1 MRLRRI
7 KFLRPVH
14 VRVVEGNGPTRRLFA
29 SNLSTGGMYIRTP
42 QPYAKGTRVELLL
55 EAKGRILP
63 FAFGEV
69 AFEMRPDEAKRFG
82 RLPGFGVKF
91 TAMKPKAREL
101 VEVLTA
107 SKRPEAPLWTPPS
120 ERKLPPKRRATPPP
134 PPRASKSAL
143 RSVWSA
149 PRWAKALVA
158 ASALSAGALVGWW
171 TDQLD
176 RPQPTPWASVSLS
189 SLRQGRMLPKW
200 LRPAR
205 PAATARP

>member
-1 MRLRRI
+1 M
-7 KFLRPVH
+7 
-14 VRVVEGNGPTRRLFA
+14 VEGNGPTRRLFA

-42 QPYAKGTRVELLL
+42 KPYAKGTRVEILL

-63 FAFGEV
+63 LAFGEV
-69 AFEMRPDEAKRFG
+69 AFVLPPDEAKQFG

-101 VEVLTA
+101 LEVLTTP
-107 SKRPEAPLWTPPS
+107 KQPEAPLWTPPS
-120 ERKLPPKRRATPPP
+120 ERKLPPKPRAAPPK
-134 PPRASKSAL
+134 PRASKSPL

-171 TDQLD
+171 TDQLE
-176 RPQPTPWASVSLS
+176 RPQPAPWASVSLS

-200 LRPAR
+200 LRSTR
-205 PAATARP
+205 PAAARP

>member
-14 VRVVEGNGPTRRLFA
+14 VRLMDGNGPTRRLFA

-55 EAKGRILP
+55 EAKGRVLP

-69 AFEMRPDEAKRFG
+69 AFELRPDEAKRFG

-107 SKRPEAPLWTPPS
+107 SKQPEAPLWTPPS
-120 ERKLPPKRRATPPP
+120 ERKPPPKRRAAPAP
-134 PPRASKSAL
+134 SAPKPQL

-158 ASALSAGALVGWW
+158 ASALSAGAVVGWW
-171 TDQLD
+171 TDQQGG
-176 RPQPTPWASVSLS
+176 PQPS
-189 SLRQGRMLPKW
+189 
-200 LRPAR
+200 
-205 PAATARP
+205 